1 MTESVYNHT
10 FRISTWWLFCFRKH
24 SFIRCGISKY
34 HPGLSSGVYIITRM
48 DRFPFFVILLTFS
61 VLLPVFVS
69 ALDRLEIQG
78 FNLSPHVGSTESVE
92 FQCTLDQQECDI
104 FENGGILVWL
114 ADGQIIANSSL
125 EQQEEFV
132 ADQDKYN
139 ISLQNLPEFDQCIAL
154 LNINHISVDD
164 SKEYRCA
171 LFSAQSEKV
180 AQSRPRSVTVHYAP
194 DQLYPQCTIDSTP
207 TNSKMVTL
215 TCKSQTAFPNVRVN
229 WTSPD
234 GSAIGST
241 SESDG
246 YTESKF
252 DVEIPIVDTE
262 YVCVLNYSSVYENLS
277 RMCKVYPPQVSLTQ
291 PEEEVV
297 EGGNAVFT
305 CSVSAKP
312 ESLSESGITWK
323 SFRPLKSRNITT
335 FNNDRSDSQLKVN
348 NVTSKDNGT
357 EIMCHYKNLLGENHQ
372 RAILIVKTYRSS
384 TGIYVPPFKVTIEP
398 QIAHVS
404 EGDIASFKCDVS
416 TYKNSYMYKWYFKDE
431 EIDSESMPEKFSIEQ
446 TSQRLRVLSVDD
458 ADNNAT
464 VACVVMADGEKKTA
478 RATLLVIEPPAVD
491 TSQED
496 SPDDMTEVWKLV
508 IPISGGLVSFSLVV
522 LLVWISC
529 KTKRRC
535 GDKNDRG
542 HVATESV
549 AYVASNEVG
558 QTPFNNSPLPVNGVS
573 RATTKTVNH
582 NRFLVNL
589 PPVPPIPTEDD
600 EQDADALRVAMKLGE
615 LEDYEDME
623 DMERARSNYYHQHE
637 NEEHNQYQHVID
649 RLEKPTNHQENDQ
662 QDKQGGGE
670 PLY

>member
-1 MTESVYNHT
+1 MA
-10 FRISTWWLFCFRKH
+10 
-24 SFIRCGISKY
+24 
-34 HPGLSSGVYIITRM
+34 
-48 DRFPFFVILLTFS
+48 RFPLSNAFFVILFLTFS
-61 VLLPVFVS
+61 ALLPVFIT
-69 ALDRLEIQG
+69 ALDRLVIQG
-78 FNLSPHVGSTESVE
+78 FNLSPQVGSTESVE
-92 FQCTLDQQECDI
+92 FQCYLGQQEYDI
-104 FENGGILVWL
+104 FENGGRLVWL
-114 ADGQIIANSSL
+114 ADGQIIANSTL
-125 EQQEEFV
+125 EHRKEFV

-139 ISLQNLPEFDQCIAL
+139 ISLQNVPNLFIAV

-171 LFSAQSEKV
+171 LFSAQNEKV
-180 AQSRPRSVTVHYAP
+180 AQSRPPKKVTVNYAP
-194 DQLYPQCTIDSTP
+194 NPLYPQCTIDSNPLTP
-207 TNSKMVTL
+207 NMVTL
-215 TCKSQTAFPNVRVN
+215 KCRSQTAFPNVVVN
-229 WTSPD
+229 WTSPE
-234 GSAIGST
+234 GRAIGST
-241 SESDG
+241 SKFERF
-246 YTESKF
+246 TESRL
-252 DVEIPIVDTE
+252 DVEIPIIDTE
-262 YVCVLNYSSVYENLS
+262 YVCVLNYSSVYENVS
-277 RMCKVYPPQVSLTQ
+277 RMCKVYPPKLSLNQ
-291 PEEEVV
+291 PDEEVV

-305 CSVSAKP
+305 CRVSAKP
-312 ESLSESGITWK
+312 ESLSERGITWK
-323 SFRPLKSRNITT
+323 SIPPLKSKNTVT
-335 FNNDRSDSQLKVN
+335 FNNDHSQLSIS
-348 NVTSKDNGT
+348 NVTAKDNGT
-357 EIMCHYKNLLGENHQ
+357 EIMCCSQNLLGENHQ
-372 RAILIVKTYRSS
+372 QAILIVKTYRSS
-384 TGIYVPPFKVTIEP
+384 TGIYVPPFKVAIEP
-398 QIAHVS
+398 HVAHVN
-404 EGDIASFKCDVS
+404 EGDIASFECDVS
-416 TYKNSYMYKWYFKDE
+416 TYKNSYTYKWYFKGE
-431 EIDSESMPEKFSIEQ
+431 EIDSESMPDKFSIEQ

-464 VACVVMADGEKKTA
+464 VACVVMADGEEKTA
-478 RATLLVIEPPAVD
+478 RATLLVIKLPPLD
-491 TSQED
+491 TSQKD
-496 SPDDMTEVWKLV
+496 SPDYMKEVWKLA

-529 KTKRRC
+529 KTKRSC

-623 DMERARSNYYHQHE
+623 RARSNYYHQHE